1 MDVEKV
7 GGHSPTSTLTNYIPR
22 NRASVVLLT
31 TATHAVVLS
40 TMETT
45 NQTKMYTFALDDKAM
60 YTGQDQT
67 AKCGSKQRSDN
78 MATLYIHAVYCQFH
92 LFLDCC
98 ICTEI
103 RTRIN
108 FTSTLILHGRGQS
121 RRMLGRQVRGRL
133 PRPAMEYP
141 RHRKPLLHRVH
152 CARTK

>member
-1 MDVEKV
+1 MNVEKV
-7 GGHSPTSTLTNYIPR
+7 GGHSPTSTLTNYILR
-22 NRASVVLLT
+22 NCASTVLLT
-31 TATHAVVLS
+31 TPTHAVILS
-40 TMETT
+40 TMKTT
-45 NQTKMYTFALDDKAM
+45 NQTKRCTFVLEDKAM
-60 YTGQDQT
+60 HTDQDQT
-67 AKCGSKQRSDN
+67 AKCGSRQRSDN
-78 MATLYIHAVYCQFH
+78 MATLCIHAVNCQFRR
-92 LFLDCC
+92 FLDCC

-133 PRPAMEYP
+133 PRLAMEYP